1 MKDAESANQ
10 QLVRDL
16 RFHRWV
22 IPAVIGA
29 LGTGYT
35 LWESVLGDG
44 NSIASEQSV
53 MGFLLLG
60 LVGPLLA
67 FETLTWALE
76 GAKSWE
82 QAQQEG
88 ERQRQH
94 LAALNQ
100 VGEFVNQS
108 LELDDVL
115 NHAIDRVLD
124 VMHLT
129 SGEIRL
135 LDDHHLEM
143 RAARGVSSE
152 FTDAERSI
160 SLGHCAC
167 GECAERGELMVI
179 ENLGGSAYSHILCAR
194 EAFSSSVSVPVR
206 TTDRVFGVI
215 HLASAT
221 QRVFDSQERSLLT
234 SLGYLVGAAVEKA
247 QLHAQLGMMNRELE
261 ERVSNRTL
269 ELQTAKEELAQKALV
284 LSQVLAEERRVEEKT
299 RSDIAHDLHDGVQQL
314 IIGALYEMQ
323 AARERVDHASQSV
336 SDHIDTA
343 QELLHQTETE
353 MRRAIYDLRPLAL
366 DTQGLVPAI
375 RECLARFE
383 RMTNVKSELKIEGT
397 PHRLPPEVEIAAFRI
412 VQEALNNIQGHSKAH
427 HASVCIRFAARD
439 FSIEVSDDGVGF
451 DPDRIERQT
460 YSHLGLIG
468 MRGRAEGV
476 GANLQIESRLGNG
489 TRILLSKRV

>member
-1 MKDAESANQ
+1 MQPTESVNQ
-10 QLVRDL
+10 PLVKDL
-16 RFHRWV
+16 RFYRWI

-35 LWESVLGDG
+35 LWESVLVNGY
-44 NSIASEQSV
+44 SVASEQAV

-60 LVGPLLA
+60 LVGPFLA
-67 FETLTWALE
+67 FGTLTWALE

-82 QAQQEG
+82 QAQQAG

-100 VGEFVNQS
+100 VGEFVNRS

-129 SGEIRL
+129 AGEIRL

-143 RAARGVSSE
+143 RAARGVSAQ
-152 FTDAERSI
+152 FIDDERSI
-160 SLGHCAC
+160 PLGHCVC

-179 ENLGGSAYSHILCAR
+179 ENIGDPAYSNIPCAC

-206 TTDRVFGVI
+206 TAERVIGVI
-215 HLASAT
+215 HLAST
-221 QRVFDSQERSLLT
+221 TPRVFDLQERSLLT
-234 SLGYLVGAAVEKA
+234 SMGYLVGAAVEKA
-247 QLHAQLGMMNRELE
+247 QLHAELGMMNRELE

-269 ELQTAKEELAQKALV
+269 ELETAKEELAQKAVV

-299 RSDIAHDLHDGVQQL
+299 RSEIAHDLHDGVQQL

-323 AARERVDHASQSV
+323 AARERVDHTAPSV
-336 SDHIDTA
+336 SEHIGAA
-343 QELLHQTETE
+343 QELLHQTESE

-366 DTQGLVPAI
+366 DAQGLVPAT
-375 RECLARFE
+375 RECIARFE
-383 RMTNVKSELKIEGT
+383 RMTNVKTELKIEGSV
-397 PHRLPPEVEIAAFRI
+397 HRLPPEVEIAAFRI
-412 VQEALNNIQGHSKAH
+412 VQEALNNIQAHSKAT
-427 HASVCIRFAARD
+427 HAFVCIRSASA
-439 FSIEVSDDGVGF
+439 I
-451 DPDRIERQT
+451 
-460 YSHLGLIG
+460 
-468 MRGRAEGV
+468 
-476 GANLQIESRLGNG
+476 SRF
-489 TRILLSKRV
+489 K